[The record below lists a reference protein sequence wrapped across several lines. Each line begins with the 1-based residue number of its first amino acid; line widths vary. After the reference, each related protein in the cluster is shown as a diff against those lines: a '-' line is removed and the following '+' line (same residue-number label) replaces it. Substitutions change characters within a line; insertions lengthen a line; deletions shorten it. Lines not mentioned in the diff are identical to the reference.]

1 MNVFFQQ
8 YGKTWQL
15 ELLKVWLHGE
25 SEILNCYI
33 KTCWL
38 VSHFGGIVPHTWFC
52 SIMHWSF
59 GKQWLHESCG
69 FPKYWHIS
77 LQLQKKK
84 KSHLVITNLTSK
96 IFKCWYTIKLTVKDT
111 SFPKFQFSL
120 ESLNS
125 VMDNKHCQSLFTK
138 WRAHSIPLCEHV
150 CQLQG
155 LKKCS
160 SCITGSL
167 KLKWCFMGGKG

>member
-1 MNVFFQQ
+1 MN
-8 YGKTWQL
+8 
-15 ELLKVWLHGE
+15 
-25 SEILNCYI
+25 
-33 KTCWL
+33 
-38 VSHFGGIVPHTWFC
+38 HT
-52 SIMHWSF
+52 
-59 GKQWLHESCG
+59 G
-69 FPKYWHIS
+69 FPNTDAFHYS
-77 LQLQKKK
+77 YQK

-96 IFKCWYTIKLTVKDT
+96 IFKCWYAIKLTVKDT

-150 CQLQG
+150 CQLRG
-155 LKKCS
+155 LKKRS

-167 KLKWCFMGGKG
+167 KLKWCFMAGGRGLVWLTVQSYECFSSKQPPPSPCAPEALLCIRSVLSPIFLKKRDAQRLKLSRPNRL